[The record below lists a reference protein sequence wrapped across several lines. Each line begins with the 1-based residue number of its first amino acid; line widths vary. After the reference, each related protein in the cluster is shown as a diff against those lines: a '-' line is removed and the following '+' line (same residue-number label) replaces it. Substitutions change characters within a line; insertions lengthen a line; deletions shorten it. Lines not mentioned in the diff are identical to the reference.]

1 MRRRV
6 VDTEGG
12 AVHVSGS
19 APTWRGRRSRR
30 AFFSLLL
37 LSIALS
43 AMICSLLVLG
53 WIAADDSTT
62 VFGDDFAASDAWLN
76 SNSNQEKWQRALLQS
91 AKLNLPVPHSV
102 AMNQVFFISCNR
114 HDRSQ
119 LYWAYMAV
127 AAQCEMLSWKN
138 ATAAPPCRRLY
149 AGVSSLLRT
158 AGTAASSGGPHGRT
172 TDTDEGKWQE
182 AVPLGACGSVYDSP
196 AAAEQRQRYRRTSPP
211 LLLLDETPPPLHR
224 DTDPE
229 QCFRAA
235 PRDAVYST
243 GVPVDALIWLG
254 DIIYADK
261 FPDGRDA
268 QSLLFHHVNTMVSI
282 GRFWRIQ
289 RDAPEYNAF
298 IDSCVAGG
306 DHLDW
311 TLHSPGEVF
320 LPAAADNRERV
331 VQLTPSPSSG
341 THRNVW
347 ATWDDHDMGEND
359 GGREYTGRNSTQR
372 FFLNFLRAPSSD
384 PRWRREGV
392 YGAYTTDFRD
402 VVDDAKGWG
411 TPMRLLMQQLYEHAI
426 CVVLLDVRSFR
437 DRPNATQA
445 GDMLGAEQWAWFEEL
460 LQNYTTLTRDGRER
474 CAMVLIGGGI
484 QFILDE
490 KPAENWAAFPRSR
503 DRLLGLLQAYRV
515 ERVAFITGDVHM
527 GELGADFTKHAI
539 EEVLGYPIVE
549 ATSSGLTH
557 SANMYFLP
565 TFMPLLFPSPRR
577 LGLYVGTNFGALRL
591 SLDLRHLPLIRS
603 YLTEMEAKMAAAR
616 FRPPQWRRE
625 VRAAVEQVVNA
636 TFTIFSIPKGGQPV
650 YRLNFPLSM
659 LTYAHGVAYRDATV
673 DAVHGSVHKKPTS
686 SPAAPEKNGGKEAAK
701 DDTERTSSSP
711 LRALLVLKNGTITG
725 IAHYRN
731 TEPTPLITWS
741 ARQLQYYIFTN
752 FSVSETL
759 KLMILLGFSTGA
771 LVLLLLMTTLCRYL
785 RRPRNSCGRFYYSSV
800 APSPQVSLVTR
811 CSKKRVNNQWNN
823 IDK

>member
-1 MRRRV
+1 
-6 VDTEGG
+6 
-12 AVHVSGS
+12 
-19 APTWRGRRSRR
+19 
-30 AFFSLLL
+30 
-37 LSIALS
+37 
-43 AMICSLLVLG
+43 MICSLLILG
-53 WIAADDSTT
+53 WIAADGSTA
-62 VFGDDFAASDAWLN
+62 VSVDDFSAGDAWLN
-76 SNSNQEKWQRALLQS
+76 SNTNQEKWQKALLQS
-91 AKLNLPVPHSV
+91 AQLNLPAPHSV
-102 AMNQVFFISCNR
+102 AMNQIFFISCNR

-119 LYWAYMAV
+119 LYWAYMAA

-138 ATAAPPCRRLY
+138 ATAAPSCRRLY
-149 AGVSSLLRT
+149 AGVSPLLRT
-158 AGTAASSGGPHGRT
+158 AGTTTSSEGLHGRT

-182 AVPLGACGSVYDSP
+182 VVPIGACGSVYDSP

-211 LLLLDETPPPLHR
+211 LLLVDETPPPLHR
-224 DTDPE
+224 DTDPG

-261 FPDGRDA
+261 FPDGRDK
-268 QSLLFHHVNTMVSI
+268 QSFLSHHVNTMVTI
-282 GRFWRIQ
+282 GQFWRIQ

-298 IDSCVAGG
+298 IDSCVGGG

-311 TLHSPGEVF
+311 TLDSPGEVF
-320 LPAAADNRERV
+320 LPALADNRERV
-331 VQLTPSPSSG
+331 MQLTPSTSSG

-372 FFLNFLRAPSSD
+372 FFLNFMRAPSSD
-384 PRWRREGV
+384 PRWHREGV
-392 YGAYTTDFRD
+392 YGAYATDFRD

-437 DRPNATQA
+437 DRPDATQT
-445 GDMLGAEQWAWFEEL
+445 GDMLGAEQWEWFEDL
-460 LQNYTTLTRDGRER
+460 LQNYSTLTRDGRER

-557 SANMYFLP
+557 SASMYFLP
-565 TFMPLLFPSPRR
+565 TLVPLLFPTPRR
-577 LGLYVGTNFGALRL
+577 LGLYIGTNFGALRL
-591 SLDLRHLPLIRS
+591 SLDLRHLPLIHS
-603 YLTEMEAKMAAAR
+603 YLTEMEATMAAAR
-616 FRPPQWRRE
+616 FRTPQWRRE
-625 VRAAVEQVVNA
+625 VRAAVEQAVNA
-636 TFTIFSIPKGGQPV
+636 TFTIFSISKGGQPV
-650 YRLNFPLSM
+650 HRLNFPLSM

-673 DAVHGSVHKKPTS
+673 EAVHGIVHKKPTS
-686 SPAAPEKNGGKEAAK
+686 SPVTPETNGGNKAAK
-701 DDTERTSSSP
+701 DDTEATPSSP
-711 LRALLVLKNGTITG
+711 LRALLLLKNGTITD

-731 TEPTPLITWS
+731 TKPAPLITWS
-741 ARQLQYYIFTN
+741 ARQLQFYVLTA

-759 KLMILLGFSTGA
+759 KLMILLEFLAGTLA
-771 LVLLLLMTTLCRYL
+771 LMVLMAKLWRHL
-785 RRPRNSCGRFYYSSV
+785 RRPRNTRGRLHHSNVASSPH
-800 APSPQVSLVTR
+800 ASLVMW
-811 CSKKRVNNQWNN
+811 CSTKKVDN
-823 IDK
+823 